1 MAGIDK
7 IYLKNLDQFKE
18 FKSWLSSVG
27 IVKDDYGNIIRPLD
41 YLREYSDEAFQES
54 VEYDINHLQKSY
66 ERGDF
71 KDYVEEGIWTKEEYD
86 NFDPSR
92 YVEVPVM
99 NNPLHIDIFL
109 IRNCPLDYIQK
120 RLKEQ
125 YSREYEDILKHTSIF
140 DTYQRNG
147 LGKNIKVKF
156 PKQLH
161 IGGKIRGY
169 VSNIEFPLESG
180 NKKFDF
186 THFDYYNNYWS
197 SFREP
202 YRAENC
208 LKQNNDNVYFRDTVK
223 SKKALFRKLQGWDLP
238 EGSKV
243 TLIVRGE
250 LFELIIR
257 RR

>member
-18 FKSWLSSVG
+18 FKCWLSSVG

-41 YLREYSDEAFQES
+41 YLGGYSDEAFQDS

-71 KDYVEEGIWTKEEYD
+71 KDYVEEGIWTQEEYD
-86 NFDPSR
+86 NFDPSH
-92 YVEVPVM
+92 YVEIPVM

-120 RLKEQ
+120 RLREQ
-125 YSREYEDILKHTSIF
+125 YSGEYEDILKHTSIF

-156 PKQLH
+156 PKQLY
-161 IGGKIRGY
+161 ISGKFKGF
-169 VSNIEFPLESG
+169 VSNIEFPSKSG
-180 NKKFDF
+180 DKEFEF
-186 THFDYYNNYWS
+186 THFDYQNNYWS
-197 SFREP
+197 SFRDP

-208 LKQNNDNVYFRDTVK
+208 LKQNNDDIYFRDTVK